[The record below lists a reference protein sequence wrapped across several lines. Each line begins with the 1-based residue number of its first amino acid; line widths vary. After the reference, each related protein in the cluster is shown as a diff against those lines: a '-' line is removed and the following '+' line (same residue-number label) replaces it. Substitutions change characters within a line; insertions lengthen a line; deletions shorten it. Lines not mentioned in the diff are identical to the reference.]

1 MTAGCQGFDR
11 DIEMKNTRLAV
22 LMIAGALLVAG
33 SSLGSANAAVLE
45 RTRTGEHGS
54 FTRLVFE
61 FQDAPAGIPLES
73 VSEGNLS
80 VLFPGTRTNLP
91 PVVRFGR
98 PKRLDR
104 VEFFQRG
111 SDLFANIIPKLP
123 RFNVKTLRLKDPE
136 RVVFDLYWIPQA
148 QPGSF
153 SEVGGQRKE
162 VFPIRGASTPLRE
175 TGRAFIGDLPQEET
189 QETRSERA
197 HPEDE
202 DVSDSEDSILM
213 SYMRYGLWQTFFLAV
228 LNFLT
233 LIVIMMLGLMLSRQI
248 KRVDVQEQE
257 EDRPQQERDEDRR
270 LMLIDAGIKKRLRRY
285 HQAKAA

>member
-1 MTAGCQGFDR
+1 MT
-11 DIEMKNTRLAV
+11 MTRHAV
-22 LMIAGALLVAG
+22 LMIAGALLVKGLA
-33 SSLGSANAAVLE
+33 LGPASAAVLE

-73 VSEGNLS
+73 VNEGRFS

-98 PKRLDR
+98 PRRLDR
-104 VEFFQRG
+104 VEFYQRG

-123 RFNVKTLRLKDPE
+123 HFNVKTLRLGDPE

-148 QPGSF
+148 QHGSF
-153 SEVGGQRKE
+153 SEAGGQSKE
-162 VFPIRGASTPLRE
+162 VFPTRGTTTLLRE
-175 TGRAFIGDLPQEET
+175 ADRAFTGDLPQEEAQGT
-189 QETRSERA
+189 GSERA
-197 HPEDE
+197 GPEDG
-202 DVSDSEDSILM
+202 DVTDSQDSILM
-213 SYMRYGLWQTFFLAV
+213 SYMRYGFWQTFFLAV

-257 EDRPQQERDEDRR
+257 EDRPQQGRDEDRR